1 MGEQLGEQRQRG
13 QRDRSSSRLS
23 RERQW
28 STPLHDAD
36 LQVSALHAHFTTHAF
51 APHWHD
57 YYVVGLITDG
67 VQTFRYRRDR
77 YVTTRG
83 GYFLLNPGEPH
94 TGESAVE
101 TGFTYRALYPTH
113 EHMRQVMRELGHPD
127 ALPHFPA
134 ARVDARD
141 MAAAIQHFH
150 ALLTAE
156 VSPLERQTR
165 WLGLLTTLVLR
176 YGSAGGGSSGPARL
190 ALPVAGVE
198 PGAVALARE
207 YLEAHYAE
215 RVTLPQLAAQTSL
228 SPFHLVRVF
237 RRATG
242 ITPHAYLESVRIRH
256 AQRLLEQG
264 EAPATVAFATG
275 FSSQSHFTERFR
287 RTLGVT
293 PAVYADQW

>member
-1 MGEQLGEQRQRG
+1 MAERHQRNQAS
-13 QRDRSSSRLS
+13 QES
-23 RERQW
+23 QW
-28 STPLHDAD
+28 SVPLHDAD

-51 APHWHD
+51 APHWHE

-67 VQTFRYRRDR
+67 VQTFHYRRDR

-83 GYFLLNPGEPH
+83 GFFILNPGEPH

-101 TGFTYRALYPTH
+101 TGFTYRALYPTD
-113 EHMRQVMRELGHPD
+113 EHMEKVMVELRRPGV
-127 ALPHFPA
+127 LPHFPLARMDERDVA
-134 ARVDARD
+134 AS
-141 MAAAIQHFH
+141 IHLFH

-156 VSPLERQTR
+156 LSPLERQTR
-165 WLGLLTTLVLR
+165 WLSLLTTLVLR
-176 YGSAGGGSSGPARL
+176 YGSERL
-190 ALPVAGVE
+190 ALPAAGAE
-198 PGAVALARE
+198 PRAVSLARDF
-207 YLEAHYAE
+207 LENHFAE
-215 RVTLPQLAAQTSL
+215 RITLPQLAVQTSL

-256 AQRLLEQG
+256 AQRLLERG
-264 EAPATVAFATG
+264 EVPAVVAFATG

-293 PAVYADQW
+293 PAVYADRW

>member
-1 MGEQLGEQRQRG
+1 MGDQREQGQLGQASQE
-13 QRDRSSSRLS
+13 S
-23 RERQW
+23 QW
-28 STPLHDAD
+28 SVPLHDAD

-51 APHWHD
+51 APHWHE
-57 YYVVGLITDG
+57 YYVVGLITEG

-83 GYFLLNPGEPH
+83 GFFILNPGEPH
-94 TGESAVE
+94 TGESAIAA
-101 TGFTYRALYPTH
+101 GFTYRALYPTH
-113 EHMRQVMRELGHPD
+113 EHMEQAMVELRRPS
-127 ALPHFPA
+127 ALPHFPTV
-134 ARVDARD
+134 RMDERD
-141 MAAAIQHFH
+141 MATSIHHFH

-156 VSPLERQTR
+156 LSPLERQTR
-165 WLGLLTTLVLR
+165 WLSLLTTLVLR
-176 YGSAGGGSSGPARL
+176 YGSARL
-190 ALPVAGVE
+190 ELPVAGVE
-198 PGAVALARE
+198 PSAVSRARD
-207 YLEAHYAE
+207 YLEGHYAE

-256 AQRLLEQG
+256 AQRLLERG
-264 EAPATVAFATG
+264 ESPSAVAFATG

-293 PAVYADQW
+293 PAVYADR